1 MIAQANGGRS
11 WASDDRRILGSAA
24 FKTTNENVTT
34 QTGDCEGVSQVS

>member
-24 FKTTNENVTT
+24 LITIENVTT
-34 QTGDCEGVSQVS
+34 NTGDCEGVSQVS

>member
-24 FKTTNENVTT
+24 FNKTENVTT
-34 QTGDCEGVSQVS
+34 NTGDCEGVSQVS

>member
-24 FKTTNENVTT
+24 FKLTENVTT
-34 QTGDCEGVSQVS
+34 NTGDCEGVSQVS